1 MKPTTRLA
9 IERAIGNAEAL
20 PALPASLA
28 QLLRALDSDAGLQEI
43 SALVTRDVALTTR
56 VLRIANGSLYAHL
69 GTPVASAAQAVARLG
84 LSELRGIA
92 LAMAVIGALAPRKA
106 SRQLDYPEFWLHCA
120 TTANAVNALVA
131 RVKSAPLAGADSTFL
146 AALVHDVGIP
156 VLSRALGD
164 RYDGVLAESAA
175 SAEPLYATETRTL
188 GFHHGEVGA
197 VVLEAW
203 GLPLGARFAAQWH
216 HEPLAASP
224 EVRELAAW
232 VHVADWMTHTL
243 GHGAPAD
250 GALSAFDDETW
261 DLLGI
266 TFEMVRDAADDFAV
280 AAEKS
285 RQIISAAL

>member
-1 MKPTTRLA
+1 MKSSTRLA

-28 QLLRALDSDAGLQEI
+28 QLLRALDSDASLQEI
-43 SALVTRDVALTTR
+43 SALVARDVALTTR
-56 VLRIANGSLYAHL
+56 VLRIANGSLFAHL
-69 GTPVASAAQAVARLG
+69 GAPVTTATQAVSRLG

-92 LAMAVIGALAPRKA
+92 LAMAVIGALAPRKP
-106 SRQLDYPEFWLHCA
+106 SRQLHYPEFWLHCA
-120 TTANAVNALVA
+120 TSANAMSALIA
-131 RVKSAPLAGADSTFL
+131 RVKTAPARAADDTFL

-156 VLSRALGD
+156 VLARSLGD
-164 RYDGVLAESAA
+164 RYDGLLAENAA
-175 SAEPLYATETRTL
+175 SEEPLFVTEMRAL

-197 VVLEAW
+197 VALETW
-203 GLPLGARFAAQWH
+203 GMPLAARQAAQWH
-216 HEPLAASP
+216 HEPLVAPANA
-224 EVRELAAW
+224 RQLAGW

-266 TFEMVRDAADDFAV
+266 TFEVVRDATEDFAA

-285 RQIISAAL
+285 REIISAAL